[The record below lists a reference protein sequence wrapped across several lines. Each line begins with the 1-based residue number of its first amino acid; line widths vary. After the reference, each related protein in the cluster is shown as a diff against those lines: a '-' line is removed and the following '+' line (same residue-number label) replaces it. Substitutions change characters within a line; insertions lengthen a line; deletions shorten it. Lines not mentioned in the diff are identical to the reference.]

1 MFQGV
6 EKWWTKKKRVNGRK
20 GEKSGGDDILW
31 RGIPVWKK
39 TESKISTLVMF
50 GIRMRVILKKFVP
63 KTAL

>member
-50 GIRMRVILKKFVP
+50 GI
-63 KTAL
+63 